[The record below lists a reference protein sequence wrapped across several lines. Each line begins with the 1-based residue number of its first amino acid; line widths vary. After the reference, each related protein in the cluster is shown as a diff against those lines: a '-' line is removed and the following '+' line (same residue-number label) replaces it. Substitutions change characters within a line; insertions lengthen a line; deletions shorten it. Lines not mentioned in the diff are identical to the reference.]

1 MSEDQDSTLSGPTD
15 LRLVGRSEDGSEL
28 ELTDQAGKK
37 YAVRISDTLR
47 ATINKEEKPRLAA
60 VVNMDSQPNFT
71 VKDIQARLRSG
82 ESIDA
87 ISRMTD
93 WSLEKIEKFAGP
105 ILQERAYVIDQALK
119 SDIRRDGQVTT
130 LAEVVN
136 AQLSSHGVDMED
148 VEWNTHRNADG
159 SWTLI
164 LHYQNNDGATSANW
178 SYDLSNRSVS
188 ATDDTSRWILGENKT
203 ARTQPLSHG
212 LVYPSQTPAPRLV
225 AVREEVTIHRH
236 ESEVEIEES
245 FIEELEL
252 EIPDETDPISD
263 GISSRPK
270 LPSWDDIMFGGSKKD
285 DE

>member
-1 MSEDQDSTLSGPTD
+1 MSEDQESTLSGPTD

-203 ARTQPLSHG
+203 ARTQAPSHG

-252 EIPDETDPISD
+252 EIPDETDPVSD

>member
-47 ATINKEEKPRLAA
+47 ATINKEQKPRLAA

-245 FIEELEL
+245 FIEEHEL
-252 EIPDETDPISD
+252 EIPDETDPVSD

>member
-1 MSEDQDSTLSGPTD
+1 ME
-15 LRLVGRSEDGSEL
+15 
-28 ELTDQAGKK
+28 
-37 YAVRISDTLR
+37 
-47 ATINKEEKPRLAA
+47 
-60 VVNMDSQPNFT
+60 SQPNFT

-252 EIPDETDPISD
+252 EIPDETDPVSD